1 MVGLLGEEAK
11 VENIKQASQ
20 DELKQD
26 ILKRLDLLNIE
37 LNKLHQCIDQNADI
51 LESAHQKLAA

>member
-1 MVGLLGEEAK
+1 M
-11 VENIKQASQ
+11 ENIKQASQ